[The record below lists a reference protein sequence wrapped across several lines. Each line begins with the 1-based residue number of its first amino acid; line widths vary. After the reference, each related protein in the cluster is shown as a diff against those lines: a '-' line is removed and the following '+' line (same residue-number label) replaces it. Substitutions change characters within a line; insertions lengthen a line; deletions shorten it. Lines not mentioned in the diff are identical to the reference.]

1 MADIGYIALFLALAV
16 SVYSVIAFIVGGIKN
31 GNSAWFGSARN
42 SLLAATGLITIAVG
56 VLWTAILTHQFNI
69 EYVAQYTSTDM
80 PLVYLI
86 STLWAGND
94 GSLLFWAWLLSIFAA
109 IVVLTRHRTGQ
120 DLVPIASAVMMF
132 SLVFFLVLLV
142 VVANPFDTL
151 SFTPLEGNGLN
162 PLLENIGMVV
172 HPPTLLFGYVG
183 FTVPFAF
190 AIAALVKGRT
200 SDEWLVLSRRWALI
214 TWLILGLG
222 LVIGMWWA
230 YVELGWGGYW
240 AWDPVENAGLMPWLL
255 ATAFLHSI
263 KMQRR
268 RGMFKVWNML
278 LIIGTFGLSI
288 FGTFLTRSGLLSS
301 VHTFGETGLEPY
313 FLTFLGVTILG
324 ALGLLAYRSRMLR
337 SETEMESFVSRES
350 TFLLNNLLF
359 VGATI
364 AVFVGTM
371 FPAISELFGG
381 SEVTLGANFF
391 NQVNGPIF
399 LAIVALAGICT
410 LIGWRKASNSNLIR
424 NFLRPLIAALVL
436 AVVLFALGV
445 RELTA
450 LAAYPLLLFVLMTIL
465 TEWLRGANSRRKV
478 RNENFIIAFLR
489 LIWSNKPRYGGYI
502 IHLGILVMT
511 MGIIGSSVFDAK
523 TTAVLNEG
531 ETVEIN
537 QYALTFDKLDFY
549 TTPSRDVITAG
560 LAVTADGK
568 DAGHIIAEKIYHYSF
583 AQPVTEVGIIGSP
596 IEDLYVIFIDWDET
610 GAAAFEIRVIP
621 LVLWVW
627 IGGMIIALG
636 GVVAFW
642 PERRAVTA

>member
-190 AIAALVKGRT
+190 AIAALVKGRA

>member
-1 MADIGYIALFLALAV
+1 MADIGYIALLIALAA
-16 SVYSVIAFIVGGIKN
+16 SVYSVIAFLVGSLKN
-31 GNSAWFGSARN
+31 NPVWLASARN
-42 SLLAATGLITIAVG
+42 SVLAAGVLVTVAVGTLLA
-56 VLWTAILTHQFNI
+56 AILTHQFNI

-86 STLWAGND
+86 SALWAGND

-109 IVVLTRHRTGQ
+109 VVVLTRHRTGQ
-120 DLVPIASAVMMF
+120 DLVPLASAVMMF
-132 SLVFFLVLLV
+132 NLAFFLILLLSLS
-142 VVANPFDTL
+142 NPFTTL
-151 SFTPLEGNGLN
+151 SITPLEGTGLN
-162 PLLENIGMVV
+162 PLLENIGMVM
-172 HPPTLLFGYVG
+172 HPPALLFGYVG

-190 AIAALVKGRT
+190 AIAALVKGRS

-214 TWLILGLG
+214 TWLVLGLG
-222 LVIGMWWA
+222 LIIGMWWA

-255 ATAFLHSI
+255 ATAFLHSM

-278 LIIGTFGLSI
+278 LIIGVFGLSI

-313 FLTFLGVTILG
+313 FLTFIGISMLG
-324 ALGLLAYRSRMLR
+324 ALGLLAFRSRMLR

-359 VGATI
+359 VGATV
-364 AVFVGTM
+364 AVFIGTM
-371 FPAISELFGG
+371 FPAISEIFGG
-381 SEVTLGANFF
+381 SEVTLGPDFF

-399 LAIVALAGICT
+399 LTIVALAGICT
-410 LIGWRKASNSNLIR
+410 LIGWRKASNSNLIK
-424 NFLRPLIAALVL
+424 NFLRPLITALIL
-436 AVVLFALGV
+436 AVVLIAFGM
-445 RELTA
+445 REITA
-450 LAAYPLLLFVLMTIL
+450 LVAFPLLFFVLMTIG
-465 TEWLRGANSRRKV
+465 TEWYKGTNSRRKV
-478 RNENFIIAFLR
+478 KSENFITAFLR

-511 MGIIGSSVFDAK
+511 MGIIGSSVFDVK
-523 TTAVLNEG
+523 TSAVLNEG
-531 ETVEIN
+531 ESLEIN
-537 QYALTFDKLDFY
+537 QYTLTYEKLDY
-549 TTPSRDVITAG
+549 YNTPSRDVITAE
-560 LAVTADGK
+560 LSVEADGN
-568 DAGHIIAEKIYHYSF
+568 AVSQIITEKIYHDSF
-583 AQPVTEVGIIGSP
+583 EQPVTEVGIQGSA

-610 GAAAFEIRVIP
+610 GAAAFEVRVIP

-636 GVVAFW
+636 GSVAFW